1 MNQNKS
7 EVCEGKLHWRGCW
20 FSRRRIGR

>member
-7 EVCEGKLHWRGCW
+7 EVWAGKLYSRGCW
-20 FSRRRIGR
+20 